1 MVHAAVPDP
10 RSAGSGGGAV
20 RAAEGGAS
28 HVHTSAVER
37 GDNYGTD
44 HGPHRGAESLTVD
57 CDGCLARG
65 PACGDCVVTV
75 LLGPP
80 RRLQLDAE
88 ELSALDALAVA
99 GLVPPLRLVHAVDA
113 TPDDPA
119 AGA

>member
-10 RSAGSGGGAV
+10 RSAGSDGGAAT
-20 RAAEGGAS
+20 AAEGEVA
-28 HVHTSAVER
+28 HVHTA
-37 GDNYGTD
+37 DAD
-44 HGPHRGAESLTVD
+44 HGADHGADQGADHGAESLTVD

-80 RRLQLDAE
+80 RTLQLDAE

-113 TPDDPA
+113 TPDDPLA
-119 AGA
+119 EA

>member
-1 MVHAAVPDP
+1 MEHAAVPDP
-10 RSAGSGGGAV
+10 RSAGSDGGAETV
-20 RAAEGGAS
+20 VNGGAA
-28 HVHTSAVER
+28 HVHAPAVQR
-37 GDNYGTD
+37 GAD
-44 HGPHRGAESLTVD
+44 HGAHHGAESLTVD

-80 RRLQLDAE
+80 RTLQLDAE

-113 TPDDPA
+113 TPDEPA
-119 AGA
+119 ADA

>member
-1 MVHAAVPDP
+1 MVLAAVPDP
-10 RSAGSGGGAV
+10 RSAGSDGA
-20 RAAEGGAS
+20 AATAADGEAA
-28 HVHTSAVER
+28 HVHTPHLER
-37 GDNYGTD
+37 GAD
-44 HGPHRGAESLTVD
+44 HGAESLTVD

-80 RRLQLDAE
+80 RTLQLDAE

-113 TPDDPA
+113 TPDDPEA
-119 AGA
+119 EA